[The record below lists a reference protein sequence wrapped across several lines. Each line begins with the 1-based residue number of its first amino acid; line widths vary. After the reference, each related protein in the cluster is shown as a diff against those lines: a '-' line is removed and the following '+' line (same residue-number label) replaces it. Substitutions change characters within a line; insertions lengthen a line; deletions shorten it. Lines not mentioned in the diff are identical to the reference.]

1 MSNGLLLDDLKPT
14 VRQRKADMKKGP
26 VRSVRKIR
34 RVKFWKGA
42 RKKFF
47 KNFFLS
53 ILRTSGLDTWKRL
66 I

>member
-1 MSNGLLLDDLKPT
+1 MSYGLLLDDLKT
-14 VRQRKADMKKGP
+14 SATQRKADMKKGP

-47 KNFFLS
+47 KIFFLS
-53 ILRTSGLDTWKRL
+53 I
-66 I
+66 